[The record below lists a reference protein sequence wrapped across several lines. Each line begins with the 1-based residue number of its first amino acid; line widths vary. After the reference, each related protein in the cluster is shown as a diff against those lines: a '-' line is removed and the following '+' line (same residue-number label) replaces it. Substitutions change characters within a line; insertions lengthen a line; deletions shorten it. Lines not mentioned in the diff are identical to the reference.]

1 MDNKNER
8 RRSYQSTRSRSGERT
23 VQIPGLD
30 CARSAL
36 WRVFSW
42 YTSFGGPLTDEE
54 IVYYES
60 VLRDAGGGEESF
72 GHWSDFMRTDTG
84 ADFAMLSAID
94 YKDVADP
101 VPGLAPGATGREA
114 SGKYIAGNGGAPL
127 RKATHPILG
136 GTAASDTIDVW
147 GIEGAAQWDR
157 GVLIRYRSRRDLM
170 NLITARILEQ
180 AGEDQN
186 SHDYKVAGME
196 KSIAYPLDP
205 WFYLGDPRLVFGL
218 AFLVIGLALE
228 VRQLR
233 RSFAA

>member
-1 MDNKNER
+1 MSDEEAIKIQEAGQE
-8 RRSYQSTRSRSGERT
+8 SVLSRFRAWI
-23 VQIPGLD
+23 VLGL
-30 CARSAL
+30 L
-36 WRVFSW
+36 YGVFFFW

-54 IVYYES
+54 IAYYES
-60 VLRDAGGGEESF
+60 VLLQNADGDEESF
-72 GHWSDFMRTDTG
+72 AHWSDFMRTDTG
-84 ADFAMLSAID
+84 DDFAMLSAID

-114 SGKYIAGNGGAPL
+114 SGKYFAGNGGAPL

-147 GIEGAAQWDR
+147 GIEGAAQWDQ

-170 NLITARILEQ
+170 NLITARIPEQ

-196 KSIAYPLDP
+196 KTIAYPLDP

-228 VRQLR
+228 VRRLR

>member
-1 MDNKNER
+1 M
-8 RRSYQSTRSRSGERT
+8 RSTALVRPQATRLVMLTAPKWIWAVLVS
-23 VQIPGLD
+23 IY
-30 CARSAL
+30 A
-36 WRVFSW
+36 VFFGW

-54 IVYYES
+54 IAYYES
-60 VLRDAGGGEESF
+60 VLRDAGGDEESF
-72 GHWSDFMRTDTG
+72 AHWSDFMRTDTG
-84 ADFAMLSAID
+84 DDFAMLSAID

-114 SGKYIAGNGGAPL
+114 SAKYLAAGGGMAM
-127 RKATHPILG
+127 RNATHPILG
-136 GTAASDTIDVW
+136 GTAAADAIDVW
-147 GIEGAAQWDR
+147 GIEGAARWDQ

-170 NLITARILEQ
+170 NLIVTGVSGQAR
-180 AGEDQN
+180 EDQN

-196 KSIAYPLDP
+196 KTIAYPLDP

-228 VRQLR
+228 VRRLR

>member
-1 MDNKNER
+1 MSDEEAIKIQEAGQE
-8 RRSYQSTRSRSGERT
+8 SVLSRFRAWI
-23 VQIPGLD
+23 VLGL
-30 CARSAL
+30 L
-36 WRVFSW
+36 YGVFFFW

-54 IVYYES
+54 IAYYES
-60 VLRDAGGGEESF
+60 VLRDAGGDEESF
-72 GHWSDFMRTDTG
+72 AHWSDFMRTDTG
-84 ADFAMLSAID
+84 DDFAMLSAID

-114 SGKYIAGNGGAPL
+114 SGKYIAANGGMAM
-127 RKATHPILG
+127 RNATHPILG
-136 GTAASDTIDVW
+136 GTAAADTIDVW
-147 GIEGAAQWDR
+147 GIEGAARWDQ

-170 NLITARILEQ
+170 NLIVARISEQ
-180 AGEDQN
+180 AREDQN

-196 KSIAYPLDP
+196 KTIAYPLDP

-228 VRQLR
+228 VRRLR